1 MTNIA
6 NNVDAKKVSISIELL
21 EQYVKDTSIDPLI
34 SVLEELKQE
43 PNNESHLSK
52 LSDTFKELG
61 IIQGAV
67 LTYAPYL
74 SVLLAGNLFEDWTNE
89 DNE

>member
-1 MTNIA
+1 MTNVARNID
-6 NNVDAKKVSISIELL
+6 VEKVNISIELL
-21 EQYVKDTSIDPLI
+21 KQYVKDTSIDPLI

-74 SVLLAGNLFEDWTNE
+74 SILLSGNLFEDWTNKG
-89 DNE
+89 NE

>member
-1 MTNIA
+1 MTNIT
-6 NNVDAKKVSISIELL
+6 NNIDVEKINYSIELL
-21 EQYVKDTSIDPLI
+21 KQYVKDTSIDPLI

-43 PNNESHLSK
+43 PNNESLLSQ

-74 SVLLAGNLFEDWTNE
+74 SVLLSDNLFKD
-89 DNE
+89 